1 MMSSRSYARH
11 LDSIL
16 TVDSLDM
23 AEEQQDEEQ
32 DATPGLMAISLT
44 ALSQQFKE
52 IMKQVEEQGGDGKPI
67 QMAKIF
73 LDPSSKL
80 SLRQMEEQEK
90 EQEDTS
96 KPSDLAKILLGSIS
110 PLLQIKQDQKGE
122 TGERSGFIL
131 PEIQTRKFEKHSVI
145 HLSKRKAE
153 VQDGLQLDGE
163 RRIVKNE

>member
-32 DATPGLMAISLT
+32 DATPGLVAISLT

-52 IMKQVEEQGGDGKPI
+52 IMKQVEEQVEEQGGDGKPI

-96 KPSDLAKILLGSIS
+96 KPSDLAKILLGSF
-110 PLLQIKQDQKGE
+110 K
-122 TGERSGFIL
+122 
-131 PEIQTRKFEKHSVI
+131 
-145 HLSKRKAE
+145 
-153 VQDGLQLDGE
+153 
-163 RRIVKNE
+163 